1 MDYQSGLRLCIW
13 PQEDRYFVDGLSEI
27 IFEIR
32 ELIYP
37 SLETIQD
44 DFIFINISPKFMC
57 HFISHERQWLRQ
69 TEKKQVVLIA
79 ATRLEALANYW
90 YFNSQ
95 VRGVVYADS
104 LRNVRDE
111 LSRVINGRF
120 LRSDIKK
127 GKVTKKEMQIIG
139 LLAQGIQPKSIA
151 RIENCSVKT
160 VYAHQR
166 NAEVKLYSKINR
178 IAI

>member
-1 MDYQSGLRLCIW
+1 MDYQSDLRTCIW
-13 PQEDRYFVDGLSEI
+13 PKEDRYFVDGLSEI
-27 IFEIR
+27 IFEVR
-32 ELIYP
+32 DLIYP
-37 SLETIQD
+37 SLEMIRENY
-44 DFIFINISPKFMC
+44 IFINISHEFMS
-57 HFISHERQWLRQ
+57 HFISHERQWLRR

-95 VRGVVYADS
+95 AQGVVYTGS
-104 LRNVRDE
+104 QRSIRYE
-111 LSRVINGRF
+111 LARVINGRF
-120 LRSDIKK
+120 LRADVTK
-127 GKVTKKEMQIIG
+127 GRMTKKEMQIIG
-139 LLAQGIQPKSIA
+139 LIAQGMQPKSIA

-160 VYAHQR
+160 VYSHQR

>member
-1 MDYQSGLRLCIW
+1 MDYQSDLRSCIW
-13 PQEDRYFVDGLSEI
+13 PKEDRYFADGLSEI

-37 SLETIQD
+37 SLETIRE

-57 HFISHERQWLRQ
+57 HFISHEQQWLRK

-95 VRGVVYADS
+95 ARGVVYAGS
-104 LRNVRDE
+104 LRNVRYE
-111 LSRVINGRF
+111 LARVINGRF
-120 LRSDIKK
+120 LRTDIKK
-127 GKVTKKEMQIIG
+127 GKMTKKEMQIIG
-139 LLAQGIQPKSIA
+139 LLAQGMQPKSIA

-160 VYAHQR
+160 VYTHQR
-166 NAEVKLYSKINR
+166 NAEGKLYSKINR

>member
-1 MDYQSGLRLCIW
+1 MDYQSDLRSCIW
-13 PQEDRYFVDGLSEI
+13 PKEDRYFVAGLSEI
-27 IFEIR
+27 IFEVR

-37 SLETIQD
+37 SLETIREN
-44 DFIFINISPKFMC
+44 FIFININHEFMS

-95 VRGVVYADS
+95 AQGVVYTES
-104 LRNVRDE
+104 LRSIRYE
-111 LSRVINGRF
+111 LARAINGRF
-120 LRSDIKK
+120 LQTDIKK
-127 GKVTKKEMQIIG
+127 GRMTKKEMQIIG
-139 LLAQGIQPKSIA
+139 LLAQGMQPKSIA

-160 VYAHQR
+160 IYTHQR
-166 NAEVKLYSKINR
+166 NAEVKLYSKINKL
-178 IAI
+178 AI